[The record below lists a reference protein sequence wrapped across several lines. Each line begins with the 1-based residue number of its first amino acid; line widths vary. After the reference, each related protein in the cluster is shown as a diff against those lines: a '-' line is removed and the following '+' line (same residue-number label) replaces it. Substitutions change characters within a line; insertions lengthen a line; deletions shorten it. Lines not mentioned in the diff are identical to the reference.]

1 MITEKEL
8 QFVREALELARQ
20 AGAQKARATLSK
32 SEEDLVATLDGEVD
46 RVTHCADRSL
56 SLALFVDGR
65 FGSYSTNKLERSALE
80 GFIRRA
86 VAATRMVAGDPC
98 RDLPDPARC
107 CRDAVT
113 GDELGL
119 VDPSRDTLTPA
130 DRQQVALDASVFA
143 GAVETAAAS
152 PDRSQQAGLFSNPCN
167 PLLGGTIPSGQLRK
181 REGPAADKSAS
192 ADRPGPGTLHF
203 AKSERDLRDAGGL
216 GDMPPY
222 SMGRGP
228 ATPDVWRGWL
238 PRNKA
243 AKTENTDYQIIS
255 EEGEYSDSIYE
266 TVVMDTNGLCCAH
279 SETSFDY
286 GVEIT
291 VESDGEKYSGYW
303 WDASSHR
310 SELDAAAC
318 GRAALARAVAQI
330 GSEPAPSG
338 RYTAVIDAEMASKMV
353 SPLLRALSG
362 YSIQQNNSFLMDS
375 LGQQRFPEGLTIL
388 DVPRI
393 PGQTCS
399 KYFDSE
405 GVATAEAPIIERGVV
420 REYFINTY
428 MAHKMGMAPTIE
440 DATRPK
446 VLPWPEAGLDRDAI
460 LRRCGSGILVTD
472 FNGGNSN
479 PVTGDFSYGIEGY
492 LFEEGRIVR
501 PVSGMLM
508 TGNFLELWSRL
519 VAAGDDARPCQTK
532 LVPTLAF
539 AEVDFSG

>member
-1 MITEKEL
+1 MITDLEL
-8 QFVREALELARQ
+8 DFVREALRMAQE
-20 AGAQKARATLSK
+20 AGAQHARATLSK

-65 FGSYSTNKLERSALE
+65 FGSYSTNKLDPAALE
-80 GFIRRA
+80 GFIARA
-86 VAATRMVAGDPC
+86 VAATRMVAEDPC
-98 RDLPDPARC
+98 RSLPDPARC
-107 CRDAVT
+107 CHDALT

-119 VDPSRDTLTPA
+119 VDPSRASLSPA
-130 DRQQVALDASVFA
+130 DRRQLALNASVLFNSRGGSEPLQNFASLIPPTASQRVPPIYEATGGHCFA
-143 GAVETAAAS
+143 GATS
-152 PDRSQQAGLFSNPCN
+152 PAPVNN
-167 PLLGGTIPSGQLRK
+167 Y
-181 REGPAADKSAS
+181 E
-192 ADRPGPGTLHF
+192 
-203 AKSERDLRDAGGL
+203 
-216 GDMPPY
+216 
-222 SMGRGP
+222 
-228 ATPDVWRGWL
+228 
-238 PRNKA
+238 
-243 AKTENTDYQIIS
+243 IIS

-266 TVVMDTNGLCCAH
+266 TVVMDTNGVCCRH

-303 WDASSHR
+303 WDASSR
-310 SELDAAAC
+310 LSELDAPAC
-318 GRAALARAVAQI
+318 GREALARAAGQI
-330 GSEPAPSG
+330 GSAPAPGG
-338 RYTAVIDAEMASKMV
+338 RYTAVIDAEMASKLV
-353 SPLLRALSG
+353 SPVLRALSG

-375 LGQQRFPEGLTIL
+375 LGQQVFPEGLTIL

-405 GVATAEAPIIERGVV
+405 GVATVEAPVVERGVV
-420 REYFINTY
+420 KQYFINTY
-428 MAHKMGMAPTIE
+428 MAAKMQMAPTVE

-446 VLPWPEAGLDRDAI
+446 VLPWPVAGLDRDAI
-460 LRRCGSGILVTD
+460 LRRCGRGILVTD

-479 PVTGDFSYGIEGY
+479 PVTGDFSYGVEGY
-492 LFEEGRIVR
+492 LFENGQIVR

-508 TGNFLELWSRL
+508 TGNFLQLWSHL

-539 AEVDFSG
+539 EEVDFSG

>member
-143 GAVETAAAS
+143 ASFRGSQPSEEAAAVS
-152 PDRSQQAGLFSNPCN
+152 TAQ
-167 PLLGGTIPSGQLRK
+167 
-181 REGPAADKSAS
+181 
-192 ADRPGPGTLHF
+192 
-203 AKSERDLRDAGGL
+203 
-216 GDMPPY
+216 
-222 SMGRGP
+222 
-228 ATPDVWRGWL
+228 
-238 PRNKA
+238 

>member
-1 MITEKEL
+1 MITDKEFT
-8 QFVREALELARQ
+8 FVREALQMALQ
-20 AGAQKARATLSK
+20 AGARHARATLSV

-65 FGSYSTNKLERSALE
+65 FGSYSTNKLERTALE
-80 GFIRRA
+80 DFIQRA
-86 VAATRMVAGDPC
+86 VAATRMVAEDPC
-98 RDLPDPARC
+98 RRLPDPARC
-107 CRDAVT
+107 CHDALT

-119 VDPSRDTLTPA
+119 VDPARIRLTPA
-130 DRQQVALDASVFA
+130 DRQAVALGASVF
-143 GAVETAAAS
+143 
-152 PDRSQQAGLFSNPCN
+152 
-167 PLLGGTIPSGQLRK
+167 
-181 REGPAADKSAS
+181 PAATNGESSPVEA
-192 ADRPGPGTLHF
+192 AV
-203 AKSERDLRDAGGL
+203 
-216 GDMPPY
+216 PY
-222 SMGRGP
+222 Q
-228 ATPDVWRGWL
+228 V
-238 PRNKA
+238 
-243 AKTENTDYQIIS
+243 IS

-279 SETSFDY
+279 RETSFDY

-291 VESDGEKYSGYW
+291 VESGGEKYSGYW

-310 SELDAAAC
+310 DALDAAAC
-318 GRAALARAVAQI
+318 GRKALQRAVAQI

-338 RYTAVIDAEMASKMV
+338 RYTAVIDAEMASKLV

-362 YSIQQNNSFLMDS
+362 YAIQQNNSFLMDS
-375 LGQQRFPEGLTIL
+375 LGQRRFPEGLTIL

-405 GVATAEAPIIERGVV
+405 GIATYEAPIVERGEVKT
-420 REYFINTY
+420 YFINTY
-428 MAHKMGMAPTIE
+428 MAGKLRMAPTVE

-446 VLPWPEAGLDRDAI
+446 VLPWPCAGLDRDAI

-479 PVTGDFSYGIEGY
+479 PVTGDFSYGIEGF
-492 LFEEGRIVR
+492 LFEDGRIVR

-508 TGNFLELWSRL
+508 TGNFLDLWSRL
-519 VAAGDDARPCQTK
+519 LAAGDDARPCQTK

-539 AEVDFSG
+539 GEVDFSG

>member
-1 MITEKEL
+1 MITENEL
-8 QFVREALELARQ
+8 IFVREALRMAQ
-20 AGAQKARATLSK
+20 DAGAQHARATLSK

-65 FGSYSTNKLERSALE
+65 FGSYSTNKLDPAALE
-80 GFIRRA
+80 GFIARA
-86 VAATRMVAGDPC
+86 VAATRMVAEDAC
-98 RDLPDPARC
+98 RTLPDPARC
-107 CRDAVT
+107 CQDALT

-119 VDPSRDTLTPA
+119 VDPARNTLSPA
-130 DRQQVALDASVFA
+130 DRQNIALNASVLYSSLHGSQPLKTSGCA
-143 GAVETAAAS
+143 GPLPLSSVPTPASELAAS
-152 PDRSQQAGLFSNPCN
+152 AQSPAGPSLLRS
-167 PLLGGTIPSGQLRK
+167 
-181 REGPAADKSAS
+181 
-192 ADRPGPGTLHF
+192 
-203 AKSERDLRDAGGL
+203 
-216 GDMPPY
+216 
-222 SMGRGP
+222 
-228 ATPDVWRGWL
+228 RGWL
-238 PRNKA
+238 RFSEA
-243 AKTENTDYQIIS
+243 AAAATNDIYKIVS

-266 TVVMDTNGLCCAH
+266 TVVMDTNGVCCRH

-291 VESDGEKYSGYW
+291 VESEGEKYSGYW
-303 WDASSHR
+303 WDASSR
-310 SELDAAAC
+310 LAELDAAAC
-318 GRAALARAVAQI
+318 GRRALERAAGQI
-330 GSEPAPSG
+330 GAEPAASG
-338 RYTAVIDAEMASKMV
+338 RYTAVIDSEMASKLV
-353 SPLLRALSG
+353 SPVLRALGG
-362 YSIQQNNSFLMDS
+362 YAIQQHNSFLMDS
-375 LGQQRFPEGLTIL
+375 LGKQVFPEGLTIL

-405 GVATAEAPIIERGVV
+405 GVATVEAPIVERGVV
-420 REYFINTY
+420 KQYFINTY
-428 MAHKMGMAPTIE
+428 IANKLQMAPTVE

-508 TGNFLELWSRL
+508 TGNFLQLWSQL
-519 VAAGDDARPCQTK
+519 LAAGDDARPCQTK

-539 AEVDFSG
+539 AGVDFSG

>member
-1 MITEKEL
+1 MITDLEL
-8 QFVREALELARQ
+8 DFVREALRMAQE
-20 AGAQKARATLSK
+20 AGAQHARATLSK

-65 FGSYSTNKLERSALE
+65 FGSYSTNKLDPAALE
-80 GFIRRA
+80 GFIARA
-86 VAATRMVAGDPC
+86 VAATRMVAEDPC
-98 RDLPDPARC
+98 RSLPDQARC
-107 CRDAVT
+107 CHDALT

-119 VDPSRDTLTPA
+119 VDPSRASLSPA
-130 DRQQVALDASVFA
+130 DRRLLALNASVLHSSLHGSQPLKTSDCVGPHHCASLAVPPLTMPRVARFSEAAAAATLEKGGHGFA
-143 GAVETAAAS
+143 GATSLAPVKNYE
-152 PDRSQQAGLFSNPCN
+152 
-167 PLLGGTIPSGQLRK
+167 
-181 REGPAADKSAS
+181 
-192 ADRPGPGTLHF
+192 
-203 AKSERDLRDAGGL
+203 
-216 GDMPPY
+216 
-222 SMGRGP
+222 
-228 ATPDVWRGWL
+228 
-238 PRNKA
+238 
-243 AKTENTDYQIIS
+243 IIS

-266 TVVMDTNGLCCAH
+266 TVVMDTNGVCCRH

-303 WDASSHR
+303 WDASSR
-310 SELDAAAC
+310 LSELDAPAC
-318 GRAALARAVAQI
+318 GREALARAAGQI
-330 GSEPAPSG
+330 GSAPAPGG
-338 RYTAVIDAEMASKMV
+338 RYTAVIDAEMASKLV
-353 SPLLRALSG
+353 SPVLRALSG

-375 LGQQRFPEGLTIL
+375 LGQQVFPEGLTIL

-405 GVATAEAPIIERGVV
+405 GVATVEAPVVERGVV
-420 REYFINTY
+420 KQYFINTY
-428 MAHKMGMAPTIE
+428 MAAKMQMAPTVE

-446 VLPWPEAGLDRDAI
+446 VLPWPVAGLDRDAI
-460 LRRCGSGILVTD
+460 LRRCGRGILVTD

-479 PVTGDFSYGIEGY
+479 PVTGDFSYGVEGY
-492 LFEEGRIVR
+492 LFENGQIVR

-508 TGNFLELWSRL
+508 TGNFLQLWSHL

-539 AEVDFSG
+539 EEVDFSG

>member
-1 MITEKEL
+1 MITDQEL
-8 QFVREALELARQ
+8 DFVRQALRMAQ
-20 AGAQKARATLSK
+20 DAGAQHARATLSK
-32 SEEDLVATLDGEVD
+32 SEEDLIATLDGEVD

-65 FGSYSTNKLERSALE
+65 FGSYSTNKLDPAALR
-80 GFIRRA
+80 GFIGRA
-86 VAATRMVAGDPC
+86 VAATRMVAEDPC
-98 RDLPDPARC
+98 RTLPDPARC
-107 CRDAVT
+107 CHDALT

-119 VDPSRDTLTPA
+119 VDPSRDALSPA
-130 DRQQVALDASVFA
+130 DRRQLALNASV
-143 GAVETAAAS
+143 
-152 PDRSQQAGLFSNPCN
+152 LFNSR
-167 PLLGGTIPSGQLRK
+167 GG
-181 REGPAADKSAS
+181 
-192 ADRPGPGTLHF
+192 
-203 AKSERDLRDAGGL
+203 SE
-216 GDMPPY
+216 PQKY
-222 SMGRGP
+222 
-228 ATPDVWRGWL
+228 
-238 PRNKA
+238 
-243 AKTENTDYQIIS
+243 EIIS

-266 TVVMDTNGLCCAH
+266 TVVMDTNGVCCRH

-291 VESDGEKYSGYW
+291 VECDGEKYSGYW
-303 WDASSHR
+303 WDASSR
-310 SELDAAAC
+310 LTELDAPAC
-318 GRAALARAVAQI
+318 GREALARAAGQI

-338 RYTAVIDAEMASKMV
+338 RYTAVIDAEMASKLV
-353 SPLLRALSG
+353 SPVLRALSG

-375 LGQQRFPEGLTIL
+375 LGRQVFPEGLTIL

-405 GVATAEAPIIERGVV
+405 GVATVEAPVVERGVV
-420 REYFINTY
+420 KQYFINTY
-428 MAHKMGMAPTIE
+428 MAAKMQMAPTVE

-446 VLPWPEAGLDRDAI
+446 VLPWPVAGLDRDAI
-460 LRRCGSGILVTD
+460 LRRCGRGILVTD

-492 LFEEGRIVR
+492 LFEDGRIVR

-508 TGNFLELWSRL
+508 TGNFLQLWSHL

-539 AEVDFSG
+539 GEVDFSG

>member
-143 GAVETAAAS
+143 ASFRGSQPSGEAAAVS
-152 PDRSQQAGLFSNPCN
+152 TAQ
-167 PLLGGTIPSGQLRK
+167 
-181 REGPAADKSAS
+181 
-192 ADRPGPGTLHF
+192 
-203 AKSERDLRDAGGL
+203 
-216 GDMPPY
+216 
-222 SMGRGP
+222 
-228 ATPDVWRGWL
+228 
-238 PRNKA
+238 

-428 MAHKMGMAPTIE
+428 MANKMGMAPTIE

>member
-1 MITEKEL
+1 MITDKEL
-8 QFVREALELARQ
+8 AFVREALEMARR
-20 AGAQKARATLSK
+20 AGAQHARATFSR

-65 FGSYSTNKLERSALE
+65 FGSYSTNKLERKALE
-80 GFIRRA
+80 GFIARA
-86 VAATRMVAGDPC
+86 VEATRMVAEDPC
-98 RDLPDPARC
+98 RTLPDPARC
-107 CRDAVT
+107 CRDALT

-119 VDPSRDTLTPA
+119 VDPTRDTLTPA
-130 DRQQVALDASVFA
+130 DRRQIALDASVTAPFRGSPPPKTSGCA
-143 GAVETAAAS
+143 GPHRCASLAVLPLMVPRVAQFSEAAAVFTA
-152 PDRSQQAGLFSNPCN
+152 PVTDQN
-167 PLLGGTIPSGQLRK
+167 I
-181 REGPAADKSAS
+181 
-192 ADRPGPGTLHF
+192 
-203 AKSERDLRDAGGL
+203 
-216 GDMPPY
+216 
-222 SMGRGP
+222 
-228 ATPDVWRGWL
+228 
-238 PRNKA
+238 
-243 AKTENTDYQIIS
+243 DYQIIS

-266 TVVMDTNGLCCAH
+266 TVVMDTNGVCCKH

-291 VESDGEKYSGYW
+291 VESGGEKYSGYW

-310 SELDAAAC
+310 DGLDAAAC
-318 GRAALARAVAQI
+318 GREALARAVAQI

-338 RYTAVIDAEMASKMV
+338 RYTAVIDAEMASKLV

-375 LGQQRFPEGLTIL
+375 LGERRFPEGLTIL

-405 GVATAEAPIIERGVV
+405 GVATREAPIVEQGVV
-420 REYFINTY
+420 RQYFINTY
-428 MAHKMGMAPTIE
+428 MANKMQMAPTIE

-446 VLPWPEAGLDRDAI
+446 VLPWPVAGLDRAAI
-460 LRRCGSGILVTD
+460 LKRCGSGILVTD

-492 LFEEGRIVR
+492 LFDGGRIVR

-508 TGNFLELWSRL
+508 TGNFLTLWARL
-519 VAAGDDARPCQTK
+519 LAAGDDARPCQTK

>member
-8 QFVREALELARQ
+8 QFVREALALARQ

-143 GAVETAAAS
+143 ASFRGSQPSGEAAAVS
-152 PDRSQQAGLFSNPCN
+152 TAQ
-167 PLLGGTIPSGQLRK
+167 
-181 REGPAADKSAS
+181 
-192 ADRPGPGTLHF
+192 
-203 AKSERDLRDAGGL
+203 
-216 GDMPPY
+216 
-222 SMGRGP
+222 
-228 ATPDVWRGWL
+228 
-238 PRNKA
+238 